1 LMPQE
6 PAATDVDDVK
16 NVQFWLATPPH
27 PIWTENILFKEY

>member
-1 LMPQE
+1 LQTLMPQE

-27 PIWTENILFKEY
+27 PI